1 MTAFVGG
8 EVCYLVNSKTSTGDK
23 ALWKQDIDNGKTPYD
38 QYPVFD
44 ADPVYFR
51 SDSTYSNDPE
61 RISVTLS
68 WGDME
73 FEYDIGTW
81 EPNTHTYVGGGW
93 SAAKTDGAKLSVSN
107 ESNVSLQVQFSFAA
121 DSALS
126 SCGLTGSFGGV
137 STGVNHRMA
146 PNASISTSLNLDSKA
161 PDSIKNAGKKNLGS
175 ITVRLTTL
183 GGGT

>member
-1 MTAFVGG
+1 M
-8 EVCYLVNSKTSTGDK
+8 
-23 ALWKQDIDNGKTPYD
+23 
-38 QYPVFD
+38 FD